1 VATNLDNTV
10 GSNWQAS
17 WVSNGTP
24 GAANSSVFGCTDP
37 TACNFSAT
45 AFFNDGTCSTAC
57 YGCTYVDALNYN
69 AASTMD
75 DGSCFF
81 DFNDP
86 CPADINN
93 DSIVSTVDLLMFLA
107 AFGASCPN

>member
-1 VATNLDNTV
+1 
-10 GSNWQAS
+10 
-17 WVSNGTP
+17 
-24 GAANSSVFGCTDP
+24 
-37 TACNFSAT
+37 
-45 AFFNDGTCSTAC
+45 
-57 YGCTYVDALNYN
+57 LNYN